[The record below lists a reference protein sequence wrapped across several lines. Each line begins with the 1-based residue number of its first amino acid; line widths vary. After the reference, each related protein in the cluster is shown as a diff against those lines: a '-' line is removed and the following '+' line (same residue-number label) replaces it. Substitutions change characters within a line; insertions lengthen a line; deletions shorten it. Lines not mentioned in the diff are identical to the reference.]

1 MSSLFSGLRGIF
13 GFDLVEATGDAPASL
28 ADDSSDD
35 GNRLTAL
42 HQRSQQPDGRA
53 TSGVTLVP
61 SRDVTVMPYVNC
73 LLQVVKVAQETKA
86 IPQAIQTKT
95 SVLLG
100 LKGTLSS

>member
-1 MSSLFSGLRGIF
+1 MSSLFSGLPGIF
-13 GFDLVEATGDAPASL
+13 GLDLLQATGDAP

-35 GNRLTAL
+35 GNQLTAL
-42 HQRSQQPDGRA
+42 QKSQQPDGRA

-73 LLQVVKVAQETKA
+73 VLQVVKVAQETKA

>member
-13 GFDLVEATGDAPASL
+13 GLDLLKEPGDAPASS

-35 GNRLTAL
+35 GKQLTAL
-42 HQRSQQPDGRA
+42 QRSQQPDGRA
-53 TSGVTLVP
+53 PSGVTLVP

-73 LLQVVKVAQETKA
+73 LLQVVKVDQETKA